1 MPRLIAA
8 DSLLLVVDVQ
18 ARLAPAVAN
27 HERVIARAGALLD
40 AARLLGVPALA
51 TEHVPEGIGATVDAL
66 RERLWPDTI
75 VRKTRFSCAD
85 EPAALARIN
94 ALGRSQVLVCGMEAH
109 VCVMQSAL
117 GLAERGFDVF
127 LARDACGSRRDED
140 RDTAVAR
147 MARDGIRVTTAE
159 SAMFEWMHRADR
171 PEWRELLRIV
181 KAL

>member
-1 MPRLIAA
+1 MARLVAG

-18 ARLAPAVAN
+18 ARLAPAVGG
-27 HERVIARAGALLD
+27 HERMIARAGALLD
-40 AARLLGVPALA
+40 AAKLLGVPALA
-51 TEHVPEGIGATVDAL
+51 TEHVPEGIGPTVAVL
-66 RERLWPDTI
+66 RERLPADAI

-85 EPAALARIN
+85 EPDALARIN

-140 RDTAVAR
+140 RDTAIAR
-147 MARDGIRVTTAE
+147 MARDGVRVTTAE
-159 SAMFEWMHRADR
+159 CAMFEWMHRADR
-171 PEWRELLRIV
+171 PEWRDLLRIV